1 MLGDDLDH
9 ALSEKVV
16 NCPSCHA
23 NVAPHALRDDGAGDE
38 LVVRNL
44 LLELLVQVLV
54 EENGSVQLL
63 LLLALGPLLL
73 LGLAAATRVR
83 LLGLAAAIV
92 LVLLGGL
99 WESITVVSDCSQS
112 AKALYRRDVFCALQG
127 CLSSAG

>member
-73 LGLAAATRVR
+73 LGLATSSLL
-83 LLGLAAAIV
+83 LLGL
-92 LVLLGGL
+92 LG
-99 WESITVVSDCSQS
+99 
-112 AKALYRRDVFCALQG
+112 G
-127 CLSSAG
+127 CLSILLCVFLGSL

>member
-1 MLGDDLDH
+1 VLGDDLDH

-23 NVAPHALRDDGAGDE
+23 NVAPHALRNDGAGDK
-38 LVVRNL
+38 LVVGNL

-73 LGLAAATRVR
+73 LGLAAATTGVR
-83 LLGLAAAIV
+83 LLGLAAIV

-99 WESITVVSDCSQS
+99 WEKTTVSELTTYPSSGPAPDCY
-112 AKALYRRDVFCALQG
+112 ARYKAV
-127 CLSSAG
+127 

>member
-1 MLGDDLDH
+1 VLGDDLDH

-83 LLGLAAAIV
+83 LLGLAAIV

-99 WESITVVSDCSQS
+99 WEKITVVSDCSQS
-112 AKALYRRDVFCALQG
+112 AKALYRRDVFSALQG